1 MLQRCVPRGVRPN
14 IRLRAADLGR
24 HTGRMT
30 TLPLLPAGLAAR
42 SVPAHPWPSAPL
54 TRRGAAAAL
63 AVVIVSACGGGG
75 DATDPAEP
83 TPVVIAPG
91 AGASPTPA
99 PAVATTACDSAAGR
113 VLDVGPGK
121 SYATPSAAAA
131 VAQSGDVVR
140 IAAGAYRGDVATWSA
155 SNLTICGM
163 GGRARLYA
171 DGRSAGGKA
180 IWVVA
185 GANTTIDGVDFLN
198 AKVPDNNGAGI
209 RAEHKSGDLRVLNSG
224 FYDNQN
230 GILSAAGPIGIT
242 IEGSEFARSDTG
254 TTAALG
260 HNLYIGRIDRLTVRG
275 SFFHE
280 AVRGHNL
287 KSRAKVSEVENSYFM
302 DGPAGRSSYLTDFP
316 DGGQVTLRGNLLHKG
331 PLADNPTAVAFGA
344 ESMSAWPTNTL
355 ELRHNTLVMTRSGGY
370 FLRAPAAT
378 QSLRLTAN
386 VWAGTGSPVLL
397 TGGFAVGNVVQ
408 TGNVSMQ
415 SAQFPGASS
424 LASPVFWPTATA
436 LPALA
441 LSGVPDAAYTHD
453 SPRPYARRAIVVGSR
468 LAGALQSA
476 P

>member
-1 MLQRCVPRGVRPN
+1 MLQRWALCCCDPN
-14 IRLRAADLGR
+14 TRLRATGPGR
-24 HTGRMT
+24 HTDRMT
-30 TLPLLPAGLAAR
+30 ILTLPLPNPMACAA
-42 SVPAHPWPSAPL
+42 PTWPWPTTPL
-54 TRRGAAAAL
+54 TRRGAAAVCV
-63 AVVIVSACGGGG
+63 VVIVSACGGGG
-75 DATDPAEP
+75 DATDPPEP
-83 TPVVIAPG
+83 APVVSAPG
-91 AGASPTPA
+91 AGASPAPA
-99 PAVATTACDSAAGR
+99 PGATACDGAAGR

-121 SYATPSAAAA
+121 PYATPSAAAK
-131 VAQSGDVVR
+131 VAQAGDVVR
-140 IAAGAYRGDVATWSA
+140 IAAGDYRGDVATWSA
-155 SNLTICGM
+155 SGLTICGV
-163 GGRARLYA
+163 GGQARLFA
-171 DGRSAGGKA
+171 DGKSAGGKA
-180 IWVVA
+180 IWVVS
-185 GANTTIDGVDFLN
+185 GANTTIDHVDFLN

-209 RAEHKSGDLRVLNSG
+209 RAEHKSGELRVLNSG

-230 GILSAAGPIGIT
+230 GILSAAGPITIT

-260 HNLYIGRIDRLTVRG
+260 HNLYIGRIDRLTVRR

-287 KSRAKVSEVENSYFM
+287 KSRAKVSVVDNSYFM
-302 DGPAGRSSYLTDFP
+302 DGPGGRSSYLTDFP

-355 ELRHNTLVMTRSGGY
+355 ELSHNTVVMTRSGGY

-386 VWAGTGSPVLL
+386 VWAGTGSPSLL
-397 TGGFAVGNVVQ
+397 TGGYAQGNAVQ
-408 TGNVSMQ
+408 TGNVSLQ
-415 SAQFPGASS
+415 AAQFPGASS
-424 LASPVFWPTATA
+424 LASPVFWPTAAA

-453 SPRPYARRAIVVGSR
+453 SPRPYALRAVAPGAR

>member
-1 MLQRCVPRGVRPN
+1 MNTLTAPVPRLLACPV
-14 IRLRAADLGR
+14 AAWRGP
-24 HTGRMT
+24 T
-30 TLPLLPAGLAAR
+30 TPLAR
-42 SVPAHPWPSAPL
+42 RS
-54 TRRGAAAAL
+54 AAAVL
-63 AVVIVSACGGGG
+63 AVAIVSACGGGG
-75 DATDPAEP
+75 DAADAPEPAAVVS
-83 TPVVIAPG
+83 TPGMA
-91 AGASPTPA
+91 ATPA
-99 PAVATTACDSAAGR
+99 PAAGPTACDTAVGR

-121 SYATPSAAAA
+121 PYATPSAAAR
-131 VAQSGDVVR
+131 VAQAGDVVR
-140 IAAGAYRGDVATWSA
+140 IAAGSYRGDVATWSA
-155 SNLTICGM
+155 SNLTLCGV

-185 GANTTIDGVDFLN
+185 GANTTIDSVDFHD
-198 AKVPDNNGAGI
+198 ARVPDNNGAGI
-209 RAEHKSGDLRVLNSG
+209 RAEHKSGELRVLNSG

-230 GILSAAGPIGIT
+230 GILSAAGPVSIT

-260 HNLYIGRIDRLTVRG
+260 HNLYIGRIDRLTVRS

-287 KSRAKVSEVENSYFM
+287 KSRARVSVVDNSYFM
-302 DGPAGRSSYLTDFP
+302 DGPGGRSSYLTDFP

-344 ESMSAWPTNTL
+344 ESMSAWPVNTL
-355 ELRHNTLVMTRSGGY
+355 ELSHNTLVMTRSGGY

-386 VWAGTGSPVLL
+386 VWAGTGSPSLL
-397 TGGFAVGNVVQ
+397 TGGYAPGNVVQ
-408 TGNVSMQ
+408 TGNVSLQ
-415 SAQFPGASS
+415 AAQFPGASQ
-424 LASPVFWPTATA
+424 LALPVFWPTAAA
-436 LPALA
+436 LSALA
-441 LSGVPDAAYTHD
+441 LPGVPDAAYTHE
-453 SPRPYARRAIVVGSR
+453 SPRPYVRRAMAAGVR

>member
-1 MLQRCVPRGVRPN
+1 
-14 IRLRAADLGR
+14 
-24 HTGRMT
+24 MT
-30 TLPLLPAGLAAR
+30 TLTLPFPCVTACSPLAGT
-42 SVPAHPWPSAPL
+42 WPSTPL
-54 TRRGAAAAL
+54 TRRSAAAVM
-63 AVVIVSACGGGG
+63 AVAIVSACGGGS
-75 DATDPAEP
+75 DATDPSEP
-83 TPVVIAPG
+83 APVVSTPG
-91 AGASPTPA
+91 AGATPA
-99 PAVATTACDSAAGR
+99 PAAGTTACDTAAGR

-121 SYATPSAAAA
+121 PYATPSAAAKA
-131 VAQSGDVVR
+131 AQAGDVVR
-140 IAAGAYRGDVATWSA
+140 IAAGSYRGDVATWSA
-155 SNLTICGM
+155 SNLTLCGV
-163 GGRARLYA
+163 GGRARLFA
-171 DGRSAGGKA
+171 DGKSAGGKA

-185 GANTTIDGVDFLN
+185 GANTTIDSVDFLN

-209 RAEHKSGDLRVLNSG
+209 RAEHKSGELRVFNSG

-230 GILSAAGPIGIT
+230 GILSAAGPITIT

-260 HNLYIGRIDRLTVRG
+260 HNLYIGRIDRLTVRS

-287 KSRAKVSEVENSYFM
+287 KSRAKVSVVDNSYFM
-302 DGPAGRSSYLTDFP
+302 DGPGGRSSYLTDFP

-344 ESMSAWPTNTL
+344 ESMSAWPVNTL
-355 ELRHNTLVMTRSGGY
+355 ELSHNTLVMTRSGGY

-386 VWAGTGSPVLL
+386 VWAGTGSPSLL
-397 TGGFAVGNVVQ
+397 TGGYAQGNAVQ
-408 TGNVSMQ
+408 TGNVSLQ
-415 SAQFPGASS
+415 AAQFPGASS
-424 LASPVFWPTATA
+424 LASPVFWPAAAA

-453 SPRPYARRAIVVGSR
+453 SPRPYALRAVAPGAR